1 MPLSAANRALLDAFT
16 RAPGLLREA
25 VRDLG
30 AGEFARRPPGQD
42 WSVRDVVHHLAD
54 DELVRAVRI
63 RLAVASPGAPL
74 PAYDEGA
81 WQRRLQYLWRSP
93 ELALATL
100 DQVRFGT
107 AEILQRLDDDGWARH
122 GVHPERGELTVAAM
136 VQGGIDHVTEHVA
149 QVEAIRAA
157 LRQ

>member
-1 MPLSAANRALLDAFT
+1 MPLAAANRALLDAFV

-30 AGEFARRPPGQD
+30 PGELARRAPGES
-42 WSVRDVVHHLAD
+42 WSIRDVLHHLAD

-63 RLAVASPGAPL
+63 RLAVASPGALL
-74 PAYDEGA
+74 PAYDEAA

-107 AEILQRLDDDGWARH
+107 AEILQRLDDEGWARS
-122 GVHPERGELTVAAM
+122 GLHPERGVLTVAAL
-136 VQGGIDHVTEHVA
+136 VQGGVDHVAEHVA
-149 QVEAIRAA
+149 QVHAIREP
-157 LRQ
+157 LRG